1 MYIYTWSKF
10 HFYLTIR
17 SLLSSSDPD
26 IILHHK
32 HSLLQ
37 NIIIIITP
45 AKLAELGGRPLLT
58 DTGDHELDKELAGYY
73 RVITGYGQR
82 TICKVETA

>member
-1 MYIYTWSKF
+1 MTGGQGFLFGRGNQQITPGVLRAVGRK
-10 HFYLTIR
+10 
-17 SLLSSSDPD
+17 
-26 IILHHK
+26 
-32 HSLLQ
+32 